1 MIWEV
6 KYIAPPELLNKKKK
20 KGETDIAHV
29 GSIAAG
35 GRYDRLTATFSKKA
49 VPCVG
54 ISFGVERLFT
64 ILKTRQE
71 VEAVKTRSIDAYVM
85 AFGGKEFDGLLPARL
100 SILSQ
105 LWDANIRAEFTA
117 KLKPKLPAQFK
128 AAETV
133 GKFFLSVKL
142 STNRIQVLHS
152 QSLLQR
158 VNLLKA
164 KS

>member
-6 KYIAPPELLNKKKK
+6 KYIAPPELLNSKKKK
-20 KGETDIAHV
+20 KGESDIAHV

-71 VEAVKTRSIDAYVM
+71 VEEVKTRSIDAYVM

-105 LWDANIRAEFTA
+105 LWEANIRAEFTA

-128 AAETV
+128 AAETA
-133 GKFFLSVKL
+133 GKFCLRFSKIL
-142 STNRIQVLHS
+142 
-152 QSLLQR
+152 
-158 VNLLKA
+158 
-164 KS
+164 